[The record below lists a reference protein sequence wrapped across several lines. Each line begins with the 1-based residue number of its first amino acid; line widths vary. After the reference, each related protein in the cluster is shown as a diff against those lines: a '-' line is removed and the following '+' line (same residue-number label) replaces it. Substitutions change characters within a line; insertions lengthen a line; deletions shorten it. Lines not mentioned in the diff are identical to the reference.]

1 EQLCARFFL
10 HIFLDLIKIRPS
22 PGFFPFPAHTMN
34 EAEEADGQER
44 YKNRKNCKVLKNL
57 SASQSPPN
65 FTTQV
70 GTNWECSWKRLHLQ

>member
-1 EQLCARFFL
+1 MEQLCARFFL

-44 YKNRKNCKVLKNL
+44 YKNRKNCKVLKNF
-57 SASQSPPN
+57 ARIPISPE
-65 FTTQV
+65 FHHT
-70 GTNWECSWKRLHLQ
+70 GWD